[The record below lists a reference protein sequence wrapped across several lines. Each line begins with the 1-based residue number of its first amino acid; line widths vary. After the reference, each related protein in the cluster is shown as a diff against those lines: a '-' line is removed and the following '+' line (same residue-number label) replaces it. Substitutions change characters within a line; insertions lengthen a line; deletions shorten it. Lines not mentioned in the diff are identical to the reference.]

1 VLSVDAV
8 HETSTLVGDDAVA
21 VVPVGV
27 EGGLVST
34 VQAAETG
41 GGAGPLGAV
50 VATVNVC
57 ATDVNAVKL
66 VGLVHAVAVPPSS
79 VQVNVAPATL
89 LWNANVADVAFV
101 RAAGLLSSAVTGAA
115 LRV

>member
-1 VLSVDAV
+1 VSSVDAV
-8 HETSTLVGDDAVA
+8 HDRSTLVADDAVA
-21 VVPVGV
+21 VVPVGGD
-27 EGGLVST
+27 GGLVST
-34 VQAAETG
+34 VHVAETG

-57 ATDVNAVKL
+57 GPGVSPVKL
-66 VGLVHAVAVPPSS
+66 VGLVHAVAVPPPS
-79 VQVNVAPATL
+79 VQVNVAPAAV

-101 RAAGLLSSAVTGAA
+101 RTGGVLSIVVTA